1 MITVESSKTRTSFF
15 GRSLSSLYSLA
26 AVLCYSTV
34 YYHAMHAVLSLRIIV
49 KAKEPVQYPQLAFD
63 LVNGL
68 GKTSNILGGDAGN

>member
-1 MITVESSKTRTSFF
+1 
-15 GRSLSSLYSLA
+15 
-26 AVLCYSTV
+26 VLCYSTV